1 MIQTCAVLGAFG
13 PEILFDRAETV
24 SAYGSTY
31 ALDGRPIHRADLDGL
46 VASAEAAW
54 LAEPA
59 AHEPGVR
66 AWTFGPAFP
75 GTERVIR
82 RLERARV
89 LVARAEAVCDDARVP
104 VAIVRDRAARPLRV
118 LLAGHYVTAA
128 CLAQARG
135 RPADEFVRLAEVAWL
150 LDCRHHGALV
160 DLLRA
165 AGRRERAAAVEALER
180 SSRAAATLA

>member
-13 PEILFDRAETV
+13 PEILFDRAEAV
-24 SAYGSTY
+24 SAFGSTY
-31 ALDGRPIHRADLDGL
+31 ALDGRPINRADLDGL
-46 VASAEAAW
+46 VASVEAAW
-54 LAEPA
+54 LAEPV

-75 GTERVIR
+75 DTERVIR

-89 LVARAEAVCDDARVP
+89 LVARADAVHDGARVP

-118 LLAGHYVTAA
+118 ILAGHYVTAA

-150 LDCRHHGALV
+150 MDCRHHGALV

-165 AGRRERAAAVEALER
+165 AGRRERAAAVEAMER
-180 SSRAAATLA
+180 NSRGLAL